1 MKLADLDFIK
11 LLPQFMRND
20 TAVQGLA
27 SGVSAVIREAVP
39 SILNLSRWDR
49 IDHLPESVL
58 DEMAWEMN
66 LLWYDKSA
74 PIESKRQV
82 VKDGYKVWA
91 TLGTKSAVESVIQA
105 YFGDGNIEEWWQY
118 GGEPG
123 HFRVVSGNPAI
134 SNERLSEFLS
144 LLEKVKRAS
153 AKLDGVFLLSEGTVA
168 MSCAVGLHDV
178 GVDTYPAV
186 SFV

>member
-1 MKLADLDFIK
+1 MRLADLDFIK
-11 LLPQFMRND
+11 LLPQFMQND
-20 TAVQGLA
+20 SAVRGLA
-27 SGVSAVIREAVP
+27 AGVNAVVREAVP
-39 SILNLSRWDR
+39 SILDLSRWDR
-49 IDHLPESVL
+49 IDHLPESIL

-66 LLWYDKSA
+66 LLWYDKGA
-74 PIESKRQV
+74 PLEAKRQV
-82 VKDGYKVWA
+82 VRDGYKVWA

-123 HFRVVSGNPAI
+123 HFRVLSGNPSI
-134 SNERLSEFLS
+134 NNERLNEFLA

-153 AKLDGVFLLSEGTVA
+153 AKLDGVILLSEGTAA
-168 MSCAVGLHDV
+168 MTIAVGLHDV
-178 GVDTYPAV
+178 GVDTHPAV